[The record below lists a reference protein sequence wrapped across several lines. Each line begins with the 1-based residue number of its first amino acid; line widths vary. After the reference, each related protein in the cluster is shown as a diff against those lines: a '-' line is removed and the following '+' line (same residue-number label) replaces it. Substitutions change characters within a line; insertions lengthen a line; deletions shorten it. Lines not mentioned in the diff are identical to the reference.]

1 MSSSCLGNKR
11 PDLYRGATKYS
22 SWKISLSVYQS
33 SELLQDDQIWRNV
46 KSLTIYQ
53 RIPGL
58 SRGFYVWAWE
68 TIENRC
74 PNLQELTF
82 IFRSVMN
89 TKGKREVLSDYQL
102 AIQGL
107 PNASFPKISNL
118 THLSSVH
125 FKGICDRTT
134 AYFAENLLQACTNLR
149 HLSFCPILIL

>member
-22 SWKISLSVYQS
+22 SWIISLSVYQS

-89 TKGKREVLSDYQL
+89 TKGKHEVLSRSTTGQL
-102 AIQGL
+102 L
-107 PNASFPKISNL
+107 TLLKTSFKLAQTSVIYPSVQFLYCDITVIS
-118 THLSSVH
+118 
-125 FKGICDRTT
+125 
-134 AYFAENLLQACTNLR
+134 
-149 HLSFCPILIL
+149 LIMN